1 MIRKAKPANAK
12 ITLPVWTPMTSI
24 CSKSLSLGLQWVL
37 GFHED
42 QKHGGKLMGQH
53 ELFTKISM
61 GKTCAQEHG
70 TNGSL
75 FSVLI
80 NCILS
85 SSSVSHN
92 SDSLKTCVQSQ
103 NQKSNQKFTDQHPM
117 QQSTMAHHFNHI
129 SVTHAH
135 PDTIWRMLN
144 LYQFRIILAIH

>member
-117 QQSTMAHHFNHI
+117 QQSTMTHHFNHI
-129 SVTHAH
+129 SVTHTH